1 MRNNP
6 VVHILILAVL
16 VAGAWTWYDS
26 GLGPPEQPI
35 LLVAYNDLTDEEE
48 SLIQL
53 TPKDSKVKIAAV
65 DDYIKSVINPAYSKK
80 ILYKVTFNHTETRS
94 KGNLVLFVD
103 IDKKSVV
110 GRGFDEKNAVSLE

>member
-1 MRNNP
+1 MKNNP
-6 VVHILILAVL
+6 IVHILILIAL

-35 LLVAYNDLTDEEE
+35 QLVAYNDLTDEEE
-48 SLIQL
+48 SLIPIS
-53 TPKDSKVKIAAV
+53 PKDSEVEIAAV
-65 DDYIKSVINPAYSKK
+65 DDYVKSVIDPAYSKK